1 MGKEAHDYVR
11 RALRKKDFSPEKY
24 REKKEAVGTITLESD
39 VDMTVREAYLCYA
52 ERWKIELVFRAYKND
67 IELTETNVQGDY
79 SVNGMEFV
87 NFILTVLT
95 ARIIDAFRKN
105 GLLKEHSYGEI
116 MDDLTGA
123 WRKRDAVKEKP
134 SMLDGKWVNTLP
146 SVLHEMKVLGL
157 LKEQQEAKKK
167 RGRPKK
173 KSTETAEKA
182 NS

>member
-1 MGKEAHDYVR
+1 M
-11 RALRKKDFSPEKY
+11 
-24 REKKEAVGTITLESD
+24 
-39 VDMTVREAYLCYA
+39 
-52 ERWKIELVFRAYKND
+52 FRAYKND
-67 IELTETNVQGDY
+67 IELTERNVQGDY